1 MCVMQTYFKSN
12 VFILYNFLD
21 GSSTSSEPLCILNP
35 LMMVHVD
42 VSDSDIVWSTPLQTM
57 EGFGS
62 PRQATSTE
70 TQDQVLTLT
79 STLAVRGRKEAH
91 VLLVKAHHSLPI
103 FSHSN

>member
-1 MCVMQTYFKSN
+1 MAR
-12 VFILYNFLD
+12 
-21 GSSTSSEPLCILNP
+21 
-35 LMMVHVD
+35 VD
-42 VSDSDIVWSTPLQTM
+42 VSDSDMVWCTPLETM